1 MCCYKRNPR
10 LEVHKYETGEDVTV
24 QGETYTVYEVINIE
38 GREPQYKI
46 YQGRKVKTVF
56 ESEITV
62 KEYAFVNR

>member
-1 MCCYKRNPR
+1 MRCYKRNPR

-56 ESEITV
+56 ESDITV

>member
-1 MCCYKRNPR
+1 MCCYERNPR

-46 YQGRKVKTVF
+46 YQGRKVETVF
-56 ESEITV
+56 ESDITV